1 MANIQK
7 RIGKDGAVSY
17 RTQVRLKGFPPD
29 TASFARITDAKTWA
43 QKTEADMRAGRH
55 FGASKRHTFSELADE
70 YLPHAKDKVRLEYWR
85 SIFGADTL
93 DTLTPARI
101 SKQRDK
107 LLSEETNRFIKPET
121 GEIAADAKRERRK
134 RTGATVNRYLAG
146 LSATLGYAVKTLQW
160 IERNPCERIEKPAES
175 KGRVRFLSDDE
186 RSALLAQCK
195 AHPDLYLA
203 VVLAL
208 STGARQAEIMTLR
221 YGQIDFARQVI
232 ILAKTKNGETRA
244 LPLVSTAFSLLKE
257 RAKVRNINDD
267 RVFPPTKFAKKSEC
281 LDLRQPWEKAI
292 KAAGITDF
300 HWHDLRHTA
309 ASYLAMSGVSLVE
322 ISKILGHRTMQMV
335 SRYSHLSEGHIV
347 ATGEKLAARLGI

>member
-29 TASFARITDAKTWA
+29 TASFARITDARAWA

-70 YLPHAKDKVRLEYWR
+70 YSPHARDKVRLEYWR

-93 DTLTPARI
+93 DTLTPAKI

-107 LLSEETNRFIKPET
+107 LLSEETNRFTKPET
-121 GEIAADAKRERRK
+121 GDIAVDAKRERRK
-134 RTGATVNRYLAG
+134 RTGATVNRYLAS
-146 LSATLGYAVKTLQW
+146 LSASLGYGVKTLQW

-186 RSALLAQCK
+186 RSALLSGCK

-221 YGQIDFARQVI
+221 YGQIDFVRQVI
-232 ILAKTKNGETRA
+232 ILPKTKNGETRA
-244 LPLVSTAFSLLKE
+244 LPLVSSAFSLLQE
-257 RAKVRNINDD
+257 RAKIRTLNDD
-267 RVFPPTKFAKKSEC
+267 RVFPPTRFAKKAEY

-292 KAAGITDF
+292 KGAGITDF